1 MVLGFSSLVAILM
14 LSVLFVR
21 VPSVRATNPPDEWP
35 MFHHDLNHTGYSTSA
50 APNTN
55 QSAWSYTTG
64 DEVFS
69 SPAVA
74 GGMVYVGSGDG
85 KVYCLDAATGAF
97 VWSYTTGSSVFSSPA
112 VAGGMVYV
120 GSDKVYCLDAATGA
134 FVWSYTTGNAVY
146 SSPAVVSGMVYV
158 GSTDSKV
165 YCLDAA
171 TGAFVWS
178 YTTGSSVFSS
188 PAVAGGMVYVGSDKV
203 YCLDAAT
210 GAFVWSYTTGHIV
223 WSSPAVAGGMVY
235 VGSYNRNVYCLDAAT
250 GAFVWGYTTGHIV
263 WSSPAVA
270 GGMVYVG
277 SYDGKVYAFGPTMLQ
292 LAVVSAYD
300 SPSPTS
306 GVFTYGTSITASVT
320 SPVAGPA
327 GTQYVCTG
335 WTGTGDVPAS
345 GTGTTLTFTITQ
357 NSSIT
362 WNWKTQ
368 YYLTV
373 KTIPTGAATIAGQG
387 WYDALGPATLS
398 APPVSGIYHFRGWD
412 VDGTMQGNTNPISVQ
427 MNGPHTA
434 TAHYRDLPVGGELAP
449 MDTVQLVT
457 PRIAVAFLTA
467 LASAVAALLLLKKH
481 W

>member
-1 MVLGFSSLVAILM
+1 MGIFNRCAVRVVRKYVFSGHKRKLKGAMVLGFSSLVAILM

-35 MFHHDLNHTGYSTSA
+35 MFRHDLNHTGYSTSA

-64 DEVFS
+64 DIIF
-69 SPAVA
+69 
-74 GGMVYVGSGDG
+74 
-85 KVYCLDAATGAF
+85 
-97 VWSYTTGSSVFSSPA
+97 
-112 VAGGMVYV
+112 
-120 GSDKVYCLDAATGA
+120 
-134 FVWSYTTGNAVY
+134 
-146 SSPAVVSGMVYV
+146 
-158 GSTDSKV
+158 
-165 YCLDAA
+165 
-171 TGAFVWS
+171 
-178 YTTGSSVFSS
+178 
-188 PAVAGGMVYVGSDKV
+188 
-203 YCLDAAT
+203 
-210 GAFVWSYTTGHIV
+210 
-223 WSSPAVAGGMVY
+223 
-235 VGSYNRNVYCLDAAT
+235 
-250 GAFVWGYTTGHIV
+250 
-263 WSSPAVA
+263 SSPAVA

-277 SYDGKVYAFGPTMLQ
+277 SYDGKVYCLDASTGAFVWSYTTGSVVSSSPAVAGGMVYVDSFDGKVYCLDAVTGAFVWSYTTGDNVDSSPAVAGGMVYVGSYDRKVYAFGPTMLQ

-320 SPVAGPA
+320 SPVTGPA

-335 WTGTGDVPAS
+335 WTGAGDVPAS

-373 KTIPTGAATIAGQG
+373 KTILTGAATIAGQG

-434 TAHYRDLPVGGELAP
+434 TAHYPGLAVGGELAP
-449 MDTVQLVT
+449 IDTVQLVT
-457 PRIAVAFLTA
+457 PWIAVAFLAA
-467 LASAVAALLLLKKH
+467 LASVVAALLLLKKR

>member
-1 MVLGFSSLVAILM
+1 LGIFNRCAVRVVRKYVFSGHKRKLKGAMVLGFSSLVAILM

-35 MFHHDLNHTGYSTSA
+35 MFRHDLNHTGYSTSA

-55 QSAWSYTTG
+55 QIAWSYTTG

-74 GGMVYVGSGDG
+74 GGMVYVGSYDR
-85 KVYCLDAATGAF
+85 KVYCLDA
-97 VWSYTTGSSVFSSPA
+97 V
-112 VAGGMVYV
+112 
-120 GSDKVYCLDAATGA
+120 TGA
-134 FVWSYTTGNAVY
+134 FVWSYTTGNPVY
-146 SSPAVVSGMVYV
+146 SSPAVVGGMVYV

-165 YCLDAA
+165 YCLDAV

-178 YTTGSSVFSS
+178 YTTGNPVYSS
-188 PAVAGGMVYVGSDKV
+188 PAVSGGMVYVDSFDGKV
-203 YCLDAAT
+203 YCLDAVT
-210 GAFVWSYTTGHIV
+210 GAFVWSYTTGD
-223 WSSPAVAGGMVY
+223 
-235 VGSYNRNVYCLDAAT
+235 NVD
-250 GAFVWGYTTGHIV
+250 
-263 WSSPAVA
+263 SSPAVA

-277 SYDGKVYAFGPTMLQ
+277 SYDRKVYAFGPTMLQ

-320 SPVAGPA
+320 SPVTGPA

-335 WTGTGDVPAS
+335 WTGAGDVPAS

-373 KTIPTGAATIAGQG
+373 KTILTGAATIAGQG

-434 TAHYRDLPVGGELAP
+434 TAHYPGLAVGGELAP
-449 MDTVQLVT
+449 IDTVQLVT
-457 PRIAVAFLTA
+457 PWIAVAFLAA
-467 LASAVAALLLLKKH
+467 LASVVAALLLLKKR